1 MRRLPLCFFLIAF
14 TAPFAFA
21 DGSSI
26 SRAIPSSTSTD
37 ATVSNTTSRG
47 ASTTRPNASRTTTT
61 QSVQKTVQ
69 SVTTNNNTFDSATT
83 RSATD
88 SRNVVSRTA
97 TTTNASASDSDV
109 VRVGSRVL
117 NLGDDSATSRGT
129 STTRSGGSVSR
140 AAGATHVN
148 SARDNLNATVN
159 TVGRNARVESASI
172 NNNPTVRRAGLTLR
186 PSTAEVGGRATI
198 AGTDIQTGSNISS
211 EARSVAARA
220 TTSGDTTITTESI
233 AAAKERMDLVSN
245 LNSSCQQQYNDC
257 MDQFCS
263 VIDSNQKRCSCSA
276 NLNDYT
282 DVEEAVTDANNQ
294 LNEVAQ
300 RIRYVGL
307 TEEEIDAIMSAT
319 EAEEALSGAK
329 DTTETR
335 NMLEE
340 IEELIRDPISTS
352 SNYSSN
358 YELFGLDMDL
368 DFSSNTADLFS
379 LDFLNTGSTSN
390 LSNMRGTQLY
400 NAAKN
405 RCKTILDQCEE
416 AGANIDQITANYD
429 LAIDR
434 DCIAYEQGLQKMN
447 ETLVSNVRSANL
459 MLQKA
464 RLAVLENQNQYD
476 AKACIAA
483 LDECMRDDMVCGED
497 YTKCLDP
504 TKKYIDENGSVV
516 LGQDITKIIDFME
529 KYNNADID
537 KGFLQNSYSMAIND
551 NTCSAEPADGN
562 DYTGN
567 NGACIASFLLKKIG
581 TKQEVQDEG
590 LCRAVLDKCRAY
602 TYDDRGNYLPYND
615 VVVNYTQRA
624 MVNIQAAQRQI
635 ISDYASNCVL
645 DIANCYNQQVTQ
657 VNTWSSS
664 ASVSS
669 VYNVMRGA
677 CRNVA
682 LTCAYA
688 VFKDDITSCPVTNDG
703 HDDTKCLESISEMFY
718 QSLLCPDNSMYIT
731 EAMKQDNAN
740 TIVESIKNGCESGSA
755 LLNSAGEI
763 IAFYPL
769 SRLEL
774 RANSAIVD
782 RFEQIQSAT
791 LKTQLCKVN
800 NMCVCNYGYEVWNG
814 QCLAACGTNASRN
827 DYGTCVCDSGYVL
840 QNGTCVKQSTTD
852 TTE

>member
-69 SVTTNNNTFDSATT
+69 SATTNNNTSDSAST

-97 TTTNASASDSDV
+97 ATNASASESDV

-140 AAGATHVN
+140 AAGATHTN
-148 SARDNLNATVN
+148 TARDNLNATVN

-352 SNYSSN
+352 SSYSSN
-358 YELFGLDMDL
+358 SGLFGLDMDL

-379 LDFLNTGSTSN
+379 LDFLTTGSTSN

-581 TKQEVQDEG
+581 TKQDVQDEG

-664 ASVSS
+664 ASVGS

-688 VFKDDITSCPVTNDG
+688 VFKDDQASCPVTNDE
-703 HDDTKCLESISEMFY
+703 HDDDKCLESISEMFY
-718 QSLLCPDNSMYIT
+718 QSLLCPDNSSYRTETNKIINIT
-731 EAMKQDNAN
+731 YKATAN
-740 TIVESIKNGCESGSA
+740 KCISKAEN
-755 LLNSAGEI
+755 
-763 IAFYPL
+763 
-769 SRLEL
+769 
-774 RANSAIVD
+774 
-782 RFEQIQSAT
+782 QIYT
-791 LKTQLCKVN
+791 YCMVN
-800 NMCVCNYGYEVWNG
+800 DKCYCNIGYEVWNG

-840 QNGTCVKQSTTD
+840 QNGTCVKQS
-852 TTE
+852 E

>member
-26 SRAIPSSTSTD
+26 SRAIPSSTSD
-37 ATVSNTTSRG
+37 SSTVSNTTSRG
-47 ASTTRPNASRTTTT
+47 ASTTRPNASRTTIT

-69 SVTTNNNTFDSATT
+69 SETINNDDASDNTA
-83 RSATD
+83 RNATD
-88 SRNVVSRTA
+88 SRSVVSRAA
-97 TTTNASASDSDV
+97 TTTNTTASDSDI

-117 NLGDDSATSRGT
+117 DLGNDTGATSRGT

-172 NNNPTVRRAGLTLR
+172 NNNPTVRRAGLSLR

-198 AGTDIQTGSNISS
+198 AGTDIQTGSNIAN
-211 EARSVAARA
+211 EARSVSARA
-220 TTSGDTTITTESI
+220 TTSGNTTVTSETI
-233 AAAKERMDLVSN
+233 AAAKERMDLVSD

-276 NLNDYT
+276 NLSDYT

-340 IEELIRDPISTS
+340 IEELIRDPVSTS
-352 SNYSSN
+352 SSYSSN
-358 YELFGLDMDL
+358 SGLFGLDMDL
-368 DFSSNTADLFS
+368 DFLSNSADLFS
-379 LDFLNTGSTSN
+379 LDFLTTGFTSN

-416 AGANIDQITANYD
+416 AGANIEQITANYD

-434 DCIAYEQGLQKMN
+434 DCISYEQGLKKMN

-464 RLAVLENQNQYD
+464 RLAVLENKNQYD
-476 AKACIAA
+476 AKGCMAA

-504 TKKYIDENGSVV
+504 TKTYIDENGSVV
-516 LGQDITKIIDFME
+516 LGQDITKIIDFMTS
-529 KYNNADID
+529 YNNADID

-551 NTCSAEPADGN
+551 KACSAVVPSNDDDGV
-562 DYTGN
+562 GN
-567 NGACIASFLLKKIG
+567 NGACIAAYLLKKIG
-581 TKQEVQDEG
+581 TKQETQDEG
-590 LCRAVLDKCRAY
+590 LCRAVLDKCQAY

-615 VVVNYTQRA
+615 VVVNYVQRA

-664 ASVSS
+664 ASVGS

-688 VFKDDITSCPVTNDG
+688 VFKDDQTSCPVTSDG
-703 HDDTKCLESISEMFY
+703 HKDDKCLESISEMFY
-718 QSLLCPDNSMYIT
+718 QSLLCPDNSSYRTETNNVINIT
-731 EAMKQDNAN
+731 YKATAN
-740 TIVESIKNGCESGSA
+740 KCISKAENRIVPGGGSIPYYTYCM
-755 LLNSAGEI
+755 
-763 IAFYPL
+763 
-769 SRLEL
+769 
-774 RANSAIVD
+774 
-782 RFEQIQSAT
+782 
-791 LKTQLCKVN
+791 VN
-800 NMCVCNYGYEVWNG
+800 DKCYCNVGYEVWNG

-840 QNGTCVKQSTTD
+840 QNGICVLQSD
-852 TTE
+852 